1 MLAIFS
7 TTRKVVS
14 KYFPLL
20 NYLEMSD
27 SENESNSGSL
37 QHDLMSV
44 SDQEGDGSR
53 DEDDMPS
60 AEIDLSEGHE
70 QAKSGQEED
79 SVATNSTSS
88 EDLAQLPAVEE
99 LLCAKK
105 LLETK
110 KIKDLDDTAVRFFY
124 KS

>member
-1 MLAIFS
+1 
-7 TTRKVVS
+7 
-14 KYFPLL
+14 
-20 NYLEMSD
+20 MSD

-60 AEIDLSEGHE
+60 AEIDVSEGHE
-70 QAKSGQEED
+70 QARSVQEED
-79 SVATNSTSS
+79 SVATDSTSN
-88 EDLAQLPAVEE
+88 EDLAQLPAAEE
-99 LLCAKK
+99 FVCGARK

-110 KIKDLDDTAVRFFY
+110 NPMRDLDEAAVRFF
-124 KS
+124 SLS